1 MRLENIRWNCRS
13 YIKYE
18 ICHRARRMLLIKDN
32 VSLKQN
38 VFYFEVCAGVLLEK
52 TEGAFELVLQD
63 T

>member
-1 MRLENIRWNCRS
+1 
-13 YIKYE
+13 
-18 ICHRARRMLLIKDN
+18 MLLIKDN